1 MTVQDGKVELVQAA
15 SVSIHNAHGQ
25 YIENIHLEP
34 YSSEEQFWEVLYNH
48 KYRRLLKKAAGFLS
62 DTGGPGDDVLVFIRS
77 APSSLLL
84 ESNLQGGSF
93 GMDACEHENDSMS
106 RHGRKVPVSFY
117 HQFTRDACAFSD
129 NFAGGRIISILEG
142 GYSDRAL
149 ISGTMAHISG
159 LVSAHNHNIDNKVD
173 RTWWDVDNLAKVGLT
188 HLHVMHVTNCI
199 TRQIEKATKQRKGPG
214 GRKSLQNQDA
224 TENWLQRTVAL
235 SSSMGTG
242 AATRPAESRR
252 PPSSMTLRDRSKKE
266 KETTPS
272 SPPRASQSSKGKNG
286 GKQKAGNI
294 PESMSLPSGQT
305 SENDEQGQMKKLP
318 RVILRLRPE
327 T

>member
-1 MTVQDGKVELVQAA
+1 
-15 SVSIHNAHGQ
+15 
-25 YIENIHLEP
+25 
-34 YSSEEQFWEVLYNH
+34 
-48 KYRRLLKKAAGFLS
+48 
-62 DTGGPGDDVLVFIRS
+62 
-77 APSSLLL
+77 
-84 ESNLQGGSF
+84 
-93 GMDACEHENDSMS
+93 MDACEHEYESMS

-129 NFAGGRIISILEG
+129 RFAGGRIVSVLEG

-159 LVSAHNHNIDNKVD
+159 LVSAYNGNIDDKVD
-173 RTWWDVDNLAKVGLT
+173 RTWWDVDNLEKVSLT
-188 HLHVMHVTNCI
+188 HFHDIHITNRI
-199 TRQIEKATKQRKGPG
+199 TRQLEKATKQRKGPG

-235 SSSMGTG
+235 LSSMDAG

-252 PPSSMTLRDRSKKE
+252 SSAPPPSSSSMSLRDRGKKG

-272 SPPRASQSSKGKNG
+272 SPPRMSQSNKGKNG
-286 GKQKAGNI
+286 GRQKPGKI
-294 PESMSLPSGQT
+294 LESVSLPSGYP
-305 SENDEQGQMKKLP
+305 SEYEKGSGGESNEQGQTKKLP
-318 RVILRLRPE
+318 RVILRLKPE